1 MAANFLTCF
10 VGLQVSYLTWGYC
23 QESLMTTTFLPTPR
37 VPNGLFPSAAFAV
50 FCNRVLALLVATVM
64 VKRRHGTLRSPNS
77 APMIAFAPCAMSN
90 TFSSWAQYTALKYVT
105 FPVQTLFKSSK
116 IIPVMLMG
124 RILQRKTYKRKE
136 YLDALFITA
145 GVFLFSYYSK
155 R

>member
-1 MAANFLTCF
+1 
-10 VGLQVSYLTWGYC
+10 
-23 QESLMTTTFLPTPR
+23 
-37 VPNGLFPSAAFAV
+37 
-50 FCNRVLALLVATVM
+50 
-64 VKRRHGTLRSPNS
+64 
-77 APMIAFAPCAMSN
+77 MSN